1 MPDFWE
7 STELLDRLAV
17 IRPTRPFMAPD
28 AVPLLVKADIDCE
41 QFKRKLV
48 ADIGADEGSLYDA
61 VRRAQQHQ
69 SGLPFTLC
77 HGDCHI
83 ENIYLLPDR
92 KGGLLY
98 WQLAARG
105 YCRHDISYLI
115 ITAL

>member
-77 HGDCHI
+77 QGDCHI
-83 ENIYLLPDR
+83 GNIYLLPDR
-92 KGGLLY
+92 RGGLLD

-105 YCRHDISYLI
+105 
-115 ITAL
+115 